1 MRMLGHQGDR
11 RKGMNFKNM
20 TLGKKIGSGYFIVLL
35 LFVCVV
41 GVGVVI
47 ANVISDK
54 MDLSGK
60 ATQIVKYILQARD
73 QEKQYNVNK
82 SSRSVEDV
90 KANISGAQN
99 MLTQSSGGEGDAA
112 LSSEMGRISGFLMK
126 YSDYF
131 NEVVDN
137 NRLSEAERDRMASQ
151 SKVILTELQKKIR
164 GFVEVKQSMAF
175 VTGEEFN
182 PIYTEVANLA
192 TLLAMEFMN
201 LRLGDTAFMGNN
213 DDSFDKTFQEQFKN
227 CDKIRGEL
235 LTAINVMK
243 DDELLVAYKTV
254 ESQLAAYNTS
264 FGTLFSLWQKNKKI
278 SEGMGK
284 SGEEAMSIAKAIQEK
299 AEAEMIQAKD
309 FMITI
314 MTALLIF
321 GVVAG
326 VILAL
331 FISRSIA
338 KALHRAIDHLSETA
352 EQVASASNQISS
364 ASQQLAGGASE
375 QASSLEEM
383 AASMEEVAS
392 MSKQNADHA
401 QEAFAVGKT
410 TADSM
415 SRSNK
420 SLMATN
426 ESMKLITGDGER
438 TAKIVKTIDEIAFQ
452 INLLA
457 LNAAVE
463 AARAG
468 EAGAGFA
475 VVAEEVRNLALRSAE
490 AAKDTSDLIGS
501 TLEHIQEGAETV
513 KLTME
518 EFYKMAEDG
527 KKVTAFLHEI
537 NVASNE
543 QSAGIEQLN
552 VGVQQMEKVTQQTAA
567 NAEESASASEEMN
580 AQAEG
585 LKDVVRELQ
594 RMVGGNNGKSSG
606 RLLPGN
612 GTSVLSRE
620 AEAPSRNLARLF
632 FKRGADTVV
641 SGHGE
646 KKKML
651 VGPDDKHA
659 VNQEIF

>member
-1 MRMLGHQGDR
+1 
-11 RKGMNFKNM
+11 MNYFKNM
-20 TLGKKIGSGYFIVLL
+20 TLGKKIGGGYVLGLL
-35 LFVCVV
+35 LVVCVV
-41 GVGVVI
+41 VVGVVV
-47 ANVISDK
+47 ANIVSSK
-54 MDLSGK
+54 MDSSSK
-60 ATQIVKYILQARD
+60 AAQIFRYVLNARD
-73 QEKQYNVNK
+73 QEKQYTVSNNNALIEVVKKNIADAQTLLAQNTNGKGDTKFSSELAK
-82 SSRSVEDV
+82 SS
-90 KANISGAQN
+90 A
-99 MLTQSSGGEGDAA
+99 
-112 LSSEMGRISGFLMK
+112 FLK
-126 YSDYF
+126 QYSDYF
-131 NEVVDN
+131 NEMVNN
-137 NRLSEAERDRMASQ
+137 NRMIDMEKDRMTKQ
-151 SKVILTELQKKIR
+151 SNTILSELQKKIR

-201 LRLGDTAFMGNN
+201 LRLGDAVFMSNN
-213 DDSFDKTFQEQFKN
+213 DDSCNKTFQAQFKN

-243 DDELLVAYKTV
+243 DKELLDAYKAV
-254 ESQLAAYNTS
+254 ESQLASYNAS
-264 FGTLFSLWQKNKKI
+264 FGTLYSLWQKNKQISQGMDDSGNKI
-278 SEGMGK
+278 ISV
-284 SGEEAMSIAKAIQEK
+284 ATTIQQNAEK
-299 AEAEMIQAKD
+299 EMIRASD
-309 FMITI
+309 FMVTV
-314 MTALLIF
+314 MTGLLIL
-321 GVVAG
+321 GVVSG
-326 VILAL
+326 VLMSF

-338 KALHRAIDHLSETA
+338 NALHRAIEHLSETA

-364 ASQQLAGGASE
+364 ASQQLAEGSSE

-401 QEAFAVGKT
+401 QEAVVVGKA
-410 TADSM
+410 TAASM
-415 SRSNK
+415 GRSNK
-420 SLMATN
+420 SLKATN
-426 ESMKLITGDGER
+426 ESMKLISNDGEQ

-490 AAKDTSDLIGS
+490 AAKDTADLIGS
-501 TLEHIQEGAETV
+501 TLEHINEGSELV
-513 KLTME
+513 KLTMD
-518 EFYKMAEDG
+518 EFYKMGEDG

-537 NVASNE
+537 NAASNE

-585 LKDVVRELQ
+585 LKDVVRELKA
-594 RMVGGNNGKSSG
+594 MVGGNNRNSNGRSLFYKKRPSVSETRNDSSFG
-606 RLLPGN
+606 R
-612 GTSVLSRE
+612 
-620 AEAPSRNLARLF
+620 RLF
-632 FKRGADTVV
+632 LQQGGDTNV
-641 SGHGE
+641 SDNRE
-646 KKKML
+646 TRML
-651 VGPDDKHA
+651 IGNDNRMIVDED
-659 VNQEIF
+659 VL